1 MGLVDTIFKTQSVLN
16 PNDLTTAALANSMEK
31 LDVSE
36 TTARIPFEGSQEGA
50 SIKGASRSSKF
61 FGKVKNH
68 IDRGIHSFANNVQK
82 ATGDEVRRD
91 LLTVGAYISN
101 HITGKLETLGLTES
115 FEIITGSSYESITF
129 QIPISIPSWVFESNR
144 VQSGSVIQFY
154 LWARS
159 GASIFAKN
167 KALRRYLYVG

>member
-1 MGLVDTIFKTQSVLN
+1 MGLVDTILKTQSGLN
-16 PNDLTTAALANSMEK
+16 PNDLTSTALANSMEK

-36 TTARIPFEGSQEGA
+36 TTARIPFEGSQE
-50 SIKGASRSSKF
+50 GASRSSKF

-82 ATGDEVRRD
+82 ASGDEVRRD